1 MKLLMRYP
9 HYFGFN
15 EETADD
21 NEFQN
26 SILKANEQAD
36 QKAAQTEF
44 ENMVRVLR
52 ENDIEVIV
60 MDQEEATTK
69 SPDAI
74 FPNNWFSTHPEGYLF
89 TYPMLAANRRS
100 EVNAEF
106 VKTLGSYQHIA
117 LEHNANENRILEGTG
132 SLIIDREAKLIYASH
147 SERTNEIMLE
157 QVAKQLGYDTCVF
170 DAFAPS
176 GKPIYHTNVVMH
188 IGHDYVCAGTD
199 LIPEPDRSTFK
210 TCVKRSGK
218 ELIELSTQ
226 QVMEHFAGNMIQVIP
241 TAGKY
246 MLLLSENAYNSLT
259 EAQRSSLS
267 QHNDVILPIPIP
279 TIERIGGGSV
289 RCMVA
294 EIF

>member
-15 EETADD
+15 EETAAD

-26 SILKANEQAD
+26 SIQKDNEQID
-36 QKAAQTEF
+36 QKAAQVEF
-44 ENMVRVLR
+44 ENMVRLLR
-52 ENDIEVIV
+52 ENDIDVIV
-60 MDQEEATTK
+60 VDAEEATTK

-89 TYPMLAANRRS
+89 TYPMLAKNRRT

-106 VKTLGSYQHIA
+106 VKALGSYQHIA
-117 LEHNANENRILEGTG
+117 LEQHASGDLILEGTG
-132 SLIIDREAKLIYASH
+132 SLIIDREAKLIYASR
-147 SERTNEIMLE
+147 SERTNETLLE
-157 QVAKQLGYDTCVF
+157 KVAQQLGYDSCIF

-188 IGHDYVCAGTD
+188 VGHDYVCAGTY

-210 TCVKRSGK
+210 ACIKRSGK
-218 ELIELSTQ
+218 ELIKLSTQ
-226 QVMEHFAGNMIQVIP
+226 QVIEHFAGNMIQVTS
-241 TAGKY
+241 TAGKHV
-246 MLLLSENAYNSLT
+246 LLLSENAYTSLSN
-259 EAQRSSLS
+259 EQRSSLS
-267 QHNDVILPIPIP
+267 EHNDVILPIPIP

-289 RCMVA
+289 RCIVA
-294 EIF
+294 EVF